1 MKKPRKKPLHPYL
14 AGLGAEIRKIRL
26 GKGLSLEVLGTDIG
40 LDASNMQKIEQG
52 QNLTISTLLKVC
64 ICLGISPTKFFDKL
78 PWTLEQ
84 KDIDALTTPRVIKR
98 KPVKTTRKK
107 RK

>member
-64 ICLGISPTKFFDKL
+64 ICLEISPGKFFDKL
-78 PWTLEQ
+78 PWALKETDL
-84 KDIDALTTPRVIKR
+84 DALTTPRVIKN
-98 KPVKTTRKK
+98 KQAAKARKK

>member
-40 LDASNMQKIEQG
+40 LDASNLQKIELG
-52 QNLTISTLLKVC
+52 QNLTLNTLLKLC
-64 ICLGISPTKFFDKL
+64 ISLDISPADFFKRL
-78 PWTLEQ
+78 PWALGEQ
-84 KDIDALTTPRVIKR
+84 DIDALTTPRPVRR
-98 KPVKTTRKK
+98 KSGLKTRKK